1 MHPAREAK
9 TAGLSRGSF
18 VHPYSTPLG
27 QLGSTGAM
35 CRMPEVRVPTLLL
48 RPSTVDLTC
57 PPCGGQDGP
66 GSTNFGDGMVNVRRS
81 DLLVLKIK

>member
-27 QLGSTGAM
+27 QLGSTQ
-35 CRMPEVRVPTLLL
+35 VRCAGCQ
-48 RPSTVDLTC
+48 RFGFQPSSYGHPVDLTS

-66 GSTNFGDGMVNVRRS
+66 GSTNFGMVNVRRS